1 MREKSIKLG
10 EKYPSIVSLVMA
22 SVWIIVLL
30 VLWEGLRRIPFIA
43 SADSGYLG
51 QLLVDLA
58 GTGVSILAIWLLKMG
73 SIFKEK
79 RYGLGKGFV
88 IGLYFIVVGMFSLIV
103 TTISTIVQGKN
114 EINPI
119 WKILVFTITMFLI
132 GAAEELMFRGVVSNL
147 LYKKYAKSRQ
157 GVWFCVL
164 LTGIIFG
171 AVHLFNA
178 ISPEVSFYS
187 ALIQGIVAGA
197 IGMVLTAVY
206 YRCRNIWVVII
217 LHAFIDFAGL
227 FTSGVFGTNTLDG
240 TIGTYSA
247 ANLFAL
253 LPYSIVLL
261 VLLRKKKVDEI
272 LEQSSDEEPNEG
284 AKEETSV
291 ETNVETKRLVIALAG
306 YFVVIVITF
315 IAGVGTMVEMFQKQY
330 NEQMQA
336 AQKGH
341 IGTQVESFSGTYIE
355 QDLSETITLKEDGT
369 YLTYMKADNVSK
381 GTLIGM
387 VFADEEEIYISNIS
401 DSCQVDEKL
410 ELKAGDYSCKMIMI
424 SSLEE
429 YQDFQ
434 ETYNFEVSQ
443 EEDTNFQKII
453 ESGKEGQS
461 SADFS
466 FIMTLD

>member
-1 MREKSIKLG
+1 MREKSVKLG

-22 SVWIIVLL
+22 SVWLIVLL
-30 VLWEGLRRIPFIA
+30 VLWEGLRRIPFIK
-43 SADSGYLG
+43 SSDSGYLG
-51 QLLVDLA
+51 QLIVDFI

-103 TTISTIVQGKN
+103 TTISTIAQGKN
-114 EINPI
+114 EMNPI

-157 GVWFCVL
+157 GVWFSVL
-164 LTGIIFG
+164 LTGMIFG

-247 ANLFAL
+247 LQLFAL
-253 LPYSIVLL
+253 IPYTIVLL

-272 LEQSSDEEPNEG
+272 LEQSSNDEPNEG
-284 AKEETSV
+284 AKEES
-291 ETNVETKRLVIALAG
+291 NVETKRLVIALAG

-336 AQKGH
+336 AQSA
-341 IGTQVESFSGTYIE
+341 QVESFSGTYIE

-429 YQDFQ
+429 YEDFK
-434 ETYNFEVSQ
+434 ETYNFEVSK

>member
-1 MREKSIKLG
+1 MRENSVKLG

-22 SVWIIVLL
+22 LVWIIVLL
-30 VLWEGLRRIPFIA
+30 VLWEGLRRIPFIK
-43 SADSGYLG
+43 SSDSGYLG
-51 QLLVDLA
+51 QLIVDFI

-103 TTISTIVQGKN
+103 TTISTIAQGKN
-114 EINPI
+114 EMNPI

-132 GAAEELMFRGVVSNL
+132 GAAEELMFRGVVANL
-147 LYKKYAKSRQ
+147 LYTKYAKSRQ

-187 ALIQGIVAGA
+187 ALIQGIVAG
-197 IGMVLTAVY
+197 IMGMIFTAVY

-284 AKEETSV
+284 AKEESNV

-330 NEQMQA
+330 NEQMQV
-336 AQKGH
+336 AQSA
-341 IGTQVESFSGTYIE
+341 QLESFSGTYIE
-355 QDLSETITLKEDGT
+355 QDLSETITLKEDGR
-369 YLTYMKADNVSK
+369 YLTNMKADNVSK

-401 DSCQVDEKL
+401 DSCQVDEKI
-410 ELKAGDYSCKMIMI
+410 ELKAGDYFCKMIMI

-429 YQDFQ
+429 YEDFK
-434 ETYNFEVSQ
+434 ETYNFEVSK

>member
-1 MREKSIKLG
+1 MREKSVKLG

-30 VLWEGLRRIPFIA
+30 VLWEGLRRIPFIK
-43 SADSGYLG
+43 SSDSGYLG
-51 QLLVDLA
+51 QLIVDFI
-58 GTGVSILAIWLLKMG
+58 GTGVSVMAIWLLKMG

-103 TTISTIVQGKN
+103 TTISTIAQGKN
-114 EINPI
+114 EMNPI

-132 GAAEELMFRGVVSNL
+132 GAAEELMFRGVVANL
-147 LYKKYAKSRQ
+147 LFVKFGKNRQ
-157 GVWFCVL
+157 GVWFSVL

-187 ALIQGIVAGA
+187 ALIQGIVAG
-197 IGMVLTAVY
+197 IMGMVFTAVY

-247 ANLFAL
+247 INLVATI
-253 LPYSIVLL
+253 PYFIVLL
-261 VLLRKKKVDEI
+261 VLLRKKKVNEI
-272 LEQSSDEEPNEG
+272 LEQSSNEVTNEESEEG
-284 AKEETSV
+284 SKVGS
-291 ETNVETKRLVIALAG
+291 KRLVITLAG

-336 AQKGH
+336 AQSA
-341 IGTQVESFSGTYIE
+341 QVESFSGTYIE

-401 DSCQVDEKL
+401 DFCKVDEKL

-429 YQDFQ
+429 YQDFK

>member
-1 MREKSIKLG
+1 MREKSVKLG

-22 SVWIIVLL
+22 SVWLIVLL
-30 VLWEGLRRIPFIA
+30 VLWEGLRRIPFIK
-43 SADSGYLG
+43 SSDSGYLG
-51 QLLVDLA
+51 QLIVDFI

-103 TTISTIVQGKN
+103 TTISTIAQGKN
-114 EINPI
+114 EMNPI

-132 GAAEELMFRGVVSNL
+132 GAAEELMFRGVVANL
-147 LYKKYAKSRQ
+147 LFVKFGKNRQ
-157 GVWFCVL
+157 GVWFSVL

-171 AVHLFNA
+171 AGHLFNA

-187 ALIQGIVAGA
+187 ALIQGIVAG
-197 IGMVLTAVY
+197 IMGMVFTAVY

-247 ANLFAL
+247 INLVATI
-253 LPYSIVLL
+253 PYFIVLL

-272 LEQSSDEEPNEG
+272 LEQSSNEEPNEG

-336 AQKGH
+336 AQSA
-341 IGTQVESFSGTYIE
+341 QVESFSGTYIE

-410 ELKAGDYSCKMIMI
+410 ELKAGDYFCKMIMI

-429 YQDFQ
+429 YEDFK
-434 ETYNFEVSQ
+434 ETYNFEVSK

>member
-1 MREKSIKLG
+1 MREKSVKLG

-22 SVWIIVLL
+22 SVWLIVLL
-30 VLWEGLRRIPFIA
+30 VLWEGLRRIPFIK
-43 SADSGYLG
+43 SSDSGYLG
-51 QLLVDLA
+51 QLIVDFI

-103 TTISTIVQGKN
+103 TTISTIAQGKN
-114 EINPI
+114 EMNPI

-132 GAAEELMFRGVVSNL
+132 GAAEELMFRGVVANL
-147 LYKKYAKSRQ
+147 LFVKFGKNRQ
-157 GVWFCVL
+157 GVWFSVL

-171 AVHLFNA
+171 AGHLFNA

-187 ALIQGIVAGA
+187 ALIQGIVAG
-197 IGMVLTAVY
+197 IMGMVFTAVY

-247 ANLFAL
+247 INLVATI
-253 LPYSIVLL
+253 PYFIVLL

-272 LEQSSDEEPNEG
+272 LEQSSNEEPNEG

-336 AQKGH
+336 AQSA
-341 IGTQVESFSGTYIE
+341 QVESFSGTYIE

-429 YQDFQ
+429 YEDFK
-434 ETYNFEVSQ
+434 ETYNFEVSK

>member
-1 MREKSIKLG
+1 MREKSVKLG

-30 VLWEGLRRIPFIA
+30 VLWEGLRRIPFIK
-43 SADSGYLG
+43 SSDSGYLG
-51 QLLVDLA
+51 QLIVDFI

-103 TTISTIVQGKN
+103 TTISTIAQGKN
-114 EINPI
+114 EMNPI

-132 GAAEELMFRGVVSNL
+132 GAAEELMFRGVVANL
-147 LYKKYAKSRQ
+147 LFVKFGKNRQ
-157 GVWFCVL
+157 GVWFSVL

-187 ALIQGIVAGA
+187 ALIQGIVAG
-197 IGMVLTAVY
+197 IMGMVFTAVY

-284 AKEETSV
+284 AKEESNV

-330 NEQMQA
+330 NEQMQV
-336 AQKGH
+336 AQSA
-341 IGTQVESFSGTYIE
+341 QLESFSGTYIE
-355 QDLSETITLKEDGT
+355 QDLSETITLKEDGR
-369 YLTYMKADNVSK
+369 YLTNMKADNVSK

-401 DSCQVDEKL
+401 DSCQVDEKI
-410 ELKAGDYSCKMIMI
+410 ELKAGDYFCKMIMI

-429 YQDFQ
+429 YEDFK
-434 ETYNFEVSQ
+434 ETYNFEVSK

>member
-1 MREKSIKLG
+1 MRENSVKLG

-30 VLWEGLRRIPFIA
+30 VLWEGLRRIPFIE
-43 SADSGYLG
+43 STDSGYLG
-51 QLLVDLA
+51 QLLVDLV

-103 TTISTIVQGKN
+103 TTISTIAQGKN
-114 EINPI
+114 EMNPI

-132 GAAEELMFRGVVSNL
+132 GAAEELMFRGVVANL
-147 LYKKYAKSRQ
+147 LFVKFGKNRQ
-157 GVWFCVL
+157 GVWFSVL

-171 AVHLFNA
+171 AGHLFNA

-187 ALIQGIVAGA
+187 ALIQGIVAG
-197 IGMVLTAVY
+197 IMGMVFTAVY

-247 ANLFAL
+247 INLVATI
-253 LPYSIVLL
+253 PYFIVLL

-272 LEQSSDEEPNEG
+272 LEQSSNEEPNEG

-336 AQKGH
+336 AQSA
-341 IGTQVESFSGTYIE
+341 QVESFSGTYIE

-401 DSCQVDEKL
+401 DSCQVDEKF
-410 ELKAGDYSCKMIMI
+410 ELKAGDYSCEMIMI

-429 YQDFQ
+429 YEDFK
-434 ETYNFEVSQ
+434 ETYNFEVSKK
-443 EEDTNFQKII
+443 EDTNFQKIL
-453 ESGKEGQS
+453 ESSKEEQS
-461 SADFS
+461 SAEFS
-466 FIMTLD
+466 LTMTLK